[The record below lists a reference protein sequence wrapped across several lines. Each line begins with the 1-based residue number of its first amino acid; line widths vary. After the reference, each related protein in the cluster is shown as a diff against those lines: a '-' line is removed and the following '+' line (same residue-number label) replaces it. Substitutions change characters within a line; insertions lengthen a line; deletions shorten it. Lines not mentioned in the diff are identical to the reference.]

1 MPLRLSLGGG
11 GGMRSLTAGT
21 LSIGRGQSNDWVMP
35 DPDRH
40 LSKTHCVIS
49 IEAGQWIL
57 TDLSTNGVYI
67 NGARQ
72 PTARDSRVVLTDGDE
87 FRIGEYSFTA
97 EDVAAAGRPG
107 PLNAAALHDGGDPLD
122 IDPLDDPLGAPM
134 PRQDAGFSH
143 PVRHVSAGPRAE
155 DPFDREDNARHRRT
169 DPEDDLFQGTK
180 PTAEWQGPSHSDHV
194 DAAHHAMPV
203 RRIITPVDP
212 SAIDFD
218 ALIGDLS
225 DFGAPAPYSH
235 VAAAQPAP
243 LTSAPPPAAGM
254 TPQAPRAPSTNP
266 FDAFDQFFEDAAPAT
281 AAPPP
286 ALAPVLAPVARTVA
300 APAGRAVG
308 ATDEAPAPLAQA
320 QAAAARSSVAQPGA
334 VQPGAVQPGAP
345 QPAPVAQAGPAPG
358 SAEAMQA
365 ALLAFLEGA
374 GASHMAAS
382 KDPEATLRATG
393 KLFRVMTEGLRDVLM
408 SRATIKGE
416 LQVEQTMIRASN
428 NNPLKFSMT
437 ADDAVVTMLSPG
449 RPSYMPPVT
458 AAQEAFDDLKMHELA
473 VMAGVQTALVSLL
486 RRFDPDALEGR
497 LTQGM
502 LSSILPAA
510 RKARLW
516 DSFRDIYKTIASE
529 AEDDF
534 QAVFGRAFA
543 KAYNA
548 QVSKELRKD

>member
-11 GGMRSLTAGT
+11 GTRSLSAGT
-21 LSIGRGQSNDWVMP
+21 LSIGRGQGNDWMLP

-49 IEAGQWIL
+49 IEGGQWIL

-72 PTARDSRVVLTDGDE
+72 PTSRDSRVVLTDGDE

-97 EDVAAAGRPG
+97 EEAAGASRPG
-107 PLNAAALHDGGDPLD
+107 PSNAAALHDGGDPLD

-134 PRQDAGFSH
+134 PRSDAGFSH

-169 DPEDDLFQGTK
+169 EPDDDLFQGAK
-180 PTAEWQGPSHSDHV
+180 PSTEWQGPSQSDHV
-194 DAAHHAMPV
+194 DAPHHVMPV
-203 RRIITPVDP
+203 RRVIAPIDT
-212 SAIDFD
+212 STIDFD

-225 DFGAPAPYSH
+225 DLGAPAPYSH

-243 LTSAPPPAAGM
+243 AAAAPPPPFARA
-254 TPQAPRAPSTNP
+254 TPQAPRPAPSTNP
-266 FDAFDQFFEDAAPAT
+266 FDAFDQFFEDAAPLPAEPPPPPAVAAVAPPIPAQIAPDAAPRAPQQVAPRMVQPASEAAVPPQAQQAAEQASLQP

-286 ALAPVLAPVARTVA
+286 SVP
-300 APAGRAVG
+300 
-308 ATDEAPAPLAQA
+308 APAPV
-320 QAAAARSSVAQPGA
+320 S
-334 VQPGAVQPGAP
+334 
-345 QPAPVAQAGPAPG
+345 AG
-358 SAEAMQA
+358 SMQA

-374 GASHMAAS
+374 GAAHMPAS

-393 KLFRVMTEGLRDVLM
+393 KLFRVMTEGLREVLM

-416 LQVEQTMIRASN
+416 LQVEQTMIRAAN

-437 ADDAVVTMLSPG
+437 AEDAVVTMLSPG
-449 RPSYMPPVT
+449 RPSYMPPV
-458 AAQEAFDDLKMHELA
+458 AAAREAFDDLKMHELA

-486 RRFDPDALEGR
+486 RRFDPDALEAR

-502 LSSILPAA
+502 LSSIVPAA

-516 DSFRDIYKTIASE
+516 DSFRDVYKTIASE

-548 QVSKELRKD
+548 QASKESRKE